1 MKKVIVRLA
10 NGLGNQLFT
19 YAAAYSFA
27 QKNNAQLFV
36 DNESGFYKR
45 SKYELNNFNITA
57 SVADNEHKFIGPIGR
72 LKRKIFIKMSKF
84 NKNKKFLIEKKDEN
98 KFTHYDENQL
108 KIEFNRNLYL
118 EGYFQSEKYFKTYEK
133 NILKEFEFKNNIIK
147 QKNKFVDEIINSNAV
162 SIHIRKD
169 KFLINEKHK
178 NLKKLN
184 EENTKINIETCRKGI
199 NFFNKE
205 IDNPKFFIWSNNF
218 EGLRNIFDEK
228 KFTFVDENLNKDPA
242 YDLYLMSLCK
252 HFILSPSTMHYWAA
266 YLSKNKKK
274 ICIAPKNLVTKSG
287 YYAFSNNK
295 DIKPT
300 WWKDI

>member
-1 MKKVIVRLA
+1 M
-10 NGLGNQLFT
+10 
-19 YAAAYSFA
+19 
-27 QKNNAQLFV
+27 
-36 DNESGFYKR
+36 
-45 SKYELNNFNITA
+45 
-57 SVADNEHKFIGPIGR
+57 
-72 LKRKIFIKMSKF
+72 
-84 NKNKKFLIEKKDEN
+84 
-98 KFTHYDENQL
+98 
-108 KIEFNRNLYL
+108 YL

-274 ICIAPKNLVTKSG
+274 FVLLQKI
-287 YYAFSNNK
+287 
-295 DIKPT
+295 
-300 WWKDI
+300 